1 MSLSI
6 ILFVLIIN
14 CNVKISIFRY
24 ENKKKRTPFP
34 GVNDLRGYDLNP
46 CKLKIRPSTENEGLD
61 GPRRVRLFLIL
72 PSIKQIKIGGF
83 IFRNFFY
90 AVSLVFKRQYSLT
103 P

>member
-6 ILFVLIIN
+6 VLFVLIIN

-34 GVNDLRGYDLNP
+34 GVNDLRGHDLNP
-46 CKLKIRPSTENEGLD
+46 CKLKIRPSTENGGFY
-61 GPRRVRLFLIL
+61 GPRRVRVFYFFFFRRPGSLII
-72 PSIKQIKIGGF
+72 PKIPDTNPVLSQ
-83 IFRNFFY
+83 R
-90 AVSLVFKRQYSLT
+90 